1 MEVPCPRFTSSAS
14 FRKEGDSHV
23 KVDAKV
29 QGWGDG
35 GGGGGGG

>member
-35 GGGGGGG
+35 GGGGGG